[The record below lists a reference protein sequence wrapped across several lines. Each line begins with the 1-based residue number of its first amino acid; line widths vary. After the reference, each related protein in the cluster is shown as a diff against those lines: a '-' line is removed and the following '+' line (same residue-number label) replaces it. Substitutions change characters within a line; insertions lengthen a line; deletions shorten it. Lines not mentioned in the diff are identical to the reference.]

1 MIRNRL
7 RDRHEGNHPGYALAC
22 WLRDYKE
29 QVFLFAR
36 DFTVDW
42 TNDVSERGAKKAKRR
57 QHASGYRH
65 SLSALGRWCRLS
77 SYLDSAAAH
86 GTAAL
91 GAVRAV
97 IGGKPWLPP
106 LPAVS

>member
-42 TNDVSERGAKKAKRR
+42 TNYADAAVMPMFAGGGGPAAGRG
-57 QHASGYRH
+57 G
-65 SLSALGRWCRLS
+65 AL
-77 SYLDSAAAH
+77 AA
-86 GTAAL
+86 
-91 GAVRAV
+91 
-97 IGGKPWLPP
+97 
-106 LPAVS
+106 